1 MFVAV
6 YKSGSYQYCRL
17 SETYRDENGKVKT
30 RVIKNFG
37 RVDLLLKNDPQAL
50 EKLKAQYG
58 GSGKDKIEEKGKIR
72 SECLHS
78 FVNSE
83 HKLPSPESFPL
94 LNYGYFV
101 LRALWK
107 QLGLH
112 RLLLSIQDSKLRIK
126 FDLNAVASFM
136 VFSKVLDPHSV
147 RFSFYD
153 HDLFIADP
161 LKNIRLQNCYDTLGF
176 LKQYQER
183 IFKTVNRKLDEEY
196 GKERSLLIFYDVT
209 NAYFESPLTDEE
221 WQYQQKDYNERLE
234 ELLKQGRESGE
245 LGDDLFNADGSLKDG
260 IDMLPPSFLKKLH
273 DSKIEYLL
281 MRGPSKEHR
290 FDLPLVSVALVIDR
304 NGFPLD
310 FEIYPGNASEFK
322 TMTTSIERFARK
334 YHTKQTIVVADR
346 GLNSASNLKMLQDKG
361 FGFLMAQRVSAFS
374 GELLDQMLEQEKYTP
389 VNLKDPKLGKYR
401 VIKDFPK
408 EIPGENEFI
417 SCTLILTYNEQRR
430 RRDEAVLDR
439 LVEKVKKQADRK
451 STIHPSS
458 SSCAELAVV
467 EGDHKTAKIIGVDY
481 DAVAKRRARCGY
493 AAMVYKSAPTK
504 EGEELNNK
512 IDDDSIAEIYHRL
525 NKIEECFRIMK
536 KNLGLRPMYV
546 WSSDHIRGH
555 ITICV
560 LALLLLR
567 MLQKKLA
574 DDLQPD
580 VSIDTLCQ
588 ALGEAQVMFMKPSV
602 SECIFIPQMSRT
614 ENIRRQMLNYTEEEM
629 LSALESGTVTPD
641 EKIISRCMQAVGL
654 TPINGIVNRPD
665 LAHCLRTR
673 FDSDEDVVSP
683 LLLRQLYPS
692 IYTTIEQK

>member
-30 RVIKNFG
+30 KVIKNFG

-304 NGFPLD
+304 NGFP
-310 FEIYPGNASEFK
+310 F
-322 TMTTSIERFARK
+322 
-334 YHTKQTIVVADR
+334 
-346 GLNSASNLKMLQDKG
+346 
-361 FGFLMAQRVSAFS
+361 
-374 GELLDQMLEQEKYTP
+374 
-389 VNLKDPKLGKYR
+389 
-401 VIKDFPK
+401 
-408 EIPGENEFI
+408 
-417 SCTLILTYNEQRR
+417 
-430 RRDEAVLDR
+430 
-439 LVEKVKKQADRK
+439 VKN
-451 STIHPSS
+451 H
-458 SSCAELAVV
+458 
-467 EGDHKTAKIIGVDY
+467 
-481 DAVAKRRARCGY
+481 
-493 AAMVYKSAPTK
+493 
-504 EGEELNNK
+504 K
-512 IDDDSIAEIYHRL
+512 IDPLAINSPIL
-525 NKIEECFRIMK
+525 QFQP
-536 KNLGLRPMYV
+536 NL
-546 WSSDHIRGH
+546 
-555 ITICV
+555 
-560 LALLLLR
+560 
-567 MLQKKLA
+567 
-574 DDLQPD
+574 
-580 VSIDTLCQ
+580 
-588 ALGEAQVMFMKPSV
+588 
-602 SECIFIPQMSRT
+602 
-614 ENIRRQMLNYTEEEM
+614 
-629 LSALESGTVTPD
+629 
-641 EKIISRCMQAVGL
+641 
-654 TPINGIVNRPD
+654 
-665 LAHCLRTR
+665 
-673 FDSDEDVVSP
+673 
-683 LLLRQLYPS
+683 
-692 IYTTIEQK
+692 